1 MNIFLFQILI
11 KIFDT
16 FSDVQQIIER
26 KIGKA
31 LKTSGVAI
39 TVTSLT
45 DFLAFAVGATTT
57 VPALESF
64 CFFCGLGIVVVYL
77 YQITWFTAWL
87 ALDQRRML
95 SNRNACLPCLQVNSS
110 QEVKTSNCFEQM
122 EPMAKYADFLN
133 LKPVKVIVILITM
146 VGSLIFN

>member
-1 MNIFLFQILI
+1 MI
-11 KIFDT
+11 KISY
-16 FSDVQQIIER
+16 FSSDIQQTIER

-95 SNRNACLPCLQVNSS
+95 SNRNACLPCLQVKST
-110 QEVKTSNCFEQM
+110 QEVKTSNCLEQM
-122 EPMAKYADFLN
+122 ELMAKYADFLN

-146 VGSLIFN
+146 VRSLIFECQMA